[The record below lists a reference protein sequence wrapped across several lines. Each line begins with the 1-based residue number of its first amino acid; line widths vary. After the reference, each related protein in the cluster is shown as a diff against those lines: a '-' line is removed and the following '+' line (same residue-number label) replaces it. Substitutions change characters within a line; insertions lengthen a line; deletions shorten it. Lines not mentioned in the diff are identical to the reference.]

1 MRSGVFSYSSN
12 FGGGVCLPF
21 FSFFR
26 ARARARAR
34 PCLIL
39 NGRFCRNFLSLWVFV
54 FGGGFGLGEWVSGFW
69 WVGLV
74 GVGWVGWMDGWMG
87 GGMGD

>member
-39 NGRFCRNFLSLWVFV
+39 FGRFVEVAFAMVLSLV
-54 FGGGFGLGEWVSGFW
+54 GG
-69 WVGLV
+69 
-74 GVGWVGWMDGWMG
+74 
-87 GGMGD
+87 